1 MFIFAIPEIEL
12 LPPELQLTKEFW
24 VKINL
29 KLLVSSQWL
38 TGGESMDKVSFE
50 IEAVVLKV

>member
-1 MFIFAIPEIEL
+1 MFIFAMPEIEL
-12 LPPELQLTKEFW
+12 LPPALQLTKEFW

-29 KLLVSSQWL
+29 NLLVSSQWV
-38 TGGESMDKVSFE
+38 TGGKSMAKVSFE

>member
-1 MFIFAIPEIEL
+1 MFIFAMPEIEL
-12 LPPELQLTKEFW
+12 LPPALQLTKEFW

-29 KLLVSSQWL
+29 NLLVSAQWV
-38 TGGESMDKVSFE
+38 TGGKSMAKVSFE